1 MTRQVNVLG
10 GNLTS
15 KYSESFSFSL
25 ITHQGCDRIMA
36 PKKGGPRPNFQ
47 DYEYNKI
54 SHPECVTLSDGR
66 ASQTVTEL
74 TSQQGDCPG
83 LWAQCDHRTS
93 LKAEVE
99 IWEGLDKL
107 LLAWRRKGPHGQ
119 KRKWLLGAESGPWRT
134 DSKDAGPH
142 AHNCESL
149 VFLRDKQAWKK
160 IPSLRTTD
168 LAKALSL
175 AARDPSRCCCSS
187 SLGSGVRLC
196 HAVDSSTPG
205 SSVLYLPRILLRF
218 ILMESLMLS
227 NLILCCRLLLHFNL
241 SHYRSLL

>member
-1 MTRQVNVLG
+1 MTRQVNVLEEEILHQ
-10 GNLTS
+10 NIVNRFPS
-15 KYSESFSFSL
+15 PL

-36 PKKGGPRPNFQ
+36 PKKGPRPNFQ

-66 ASQTVTEL
+66 SFTDSYWAYFTTGRLSWIMGPVWSQDV
-74 TSQQGDCPG
+74 
-83 LWAQCDHRTS
+83 

-99 IWEGLDKL
+99 IWEGLDKP

-142 AHNCESL
+142 AHSCESL
-149 VFLRDKQAWKK
+149 VSSRDKRAWKK

-168 LAKALSL
+168 LARALSL
-175 AARDPSRCCCSS
+175 AAGDPEQVLLFFSR
-187 SLGSGVRLC
+187 
-196 HAVDSSTPG
+196 
-205 SSVLYLPRILLRF
+205 
-218 ILMESLMLS
+218 
-227 NLILCCRLLLHFNL
+227 
-241 SHYRSLL
+241 